1 MVNGKEVDAIY
12 LDYAKAFDKIDHLIL
27 LQKLEFYQLPNEY
40 LVWIRSF
47 LTNRVQFVYHNGAKS
62 YESMVKSGV
71 PQGSVLGPLLF
82 IIFINDLVD
91 YVSSSKI
98 FTFAD
103 DTKIVHPINS
113 SYDVGSL
120 QTDLD
125 TIISWSSRNN
135 MDLNK
140 DKFVLIS
147 HTFTKSVNNQ
157 LELFNEL
164 PFNSTYQVYSTGDD
178 NIFPSRVVRD
188 LDIFINSHF
197 NCEDHIQNICSVG

>member
-1 MVNGKEVDAIY
+1 MRKYTDQIINQILFLLLTKFNSK
-12 LDYAKAFDKIDHLIL
+12 KATL
-27 LQKLEFYQLPNEY
+27 
-40 LVWIRSF
+40 
-47 LTNRVQFVYHNGAKS
+47 
-62 YESMVKSGV
+62 
-71 PQGSVLGPLLF
+71 
-82 IIFINDLVD
+82 
-91 YVSSSKI
+91 VSSSKI

-147 HTFTKSVNNQ
+147 HKFTKSVNNQ

-164 PFNSTYQVYSTGDD
+164 PFNSTYQVYTTGDD

-188 LDIFINSHF
+188 LGILINSRL
-197 NCEDHIQNICSVG
+197 NWEDHI